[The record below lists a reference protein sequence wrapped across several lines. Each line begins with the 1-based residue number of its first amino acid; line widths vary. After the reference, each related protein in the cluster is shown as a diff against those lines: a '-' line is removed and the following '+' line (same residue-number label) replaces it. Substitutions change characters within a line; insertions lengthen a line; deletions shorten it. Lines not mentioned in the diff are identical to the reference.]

1 MSHPDYKINFGKIIE
16 EANKKDRE
24 RWEKI
29 NEKSENSRKNQVELV
44 REAVERIKRNN
55 KKKYEKINDP
65 NTPEWERAALI
76 IEDIL
81 TTL

>member
-1 MSHPDYKINFGKIIE
+1 MSYTNYKINFRKIIE

-24 RWEKI
+24 RWVKI
-29 NEKSENSRKNQVELV
+29 NEHCEKSRKNQVELV

-55 KKKYEKINDP
+55 KRKYEKINDP